1 MVQSACL
8 RFSRTRWDVSGGH
21 YSDYSLASSSGIHTD
36 VMPTVDRYGMGS
48 ISGHGSVEVEFE
60 AFASSMPSI
69 CPSSLMVLV
78 GQLKR
83 SLELHGVDI
92 MQPCRH
98 SDSHPNCWIASSLS
112 PLNRVLDGVLVELAE
127 LEPGRLTLRSTD
139 VEELYEK
146 VEVDMLGGTLLALWL
161 LRVHR
166 CVQCLAF
173 SESSLIFNFTDFLA
187 EAIAAAPGLV
197 EIKLNPSRIL
207 REAPSPVRLLAA
219 LRQKTQI
226 KRLDISQISLG
237 DSESKEILVA
247 LQGSCVT
254 SLALSLVALSRP
266 VKRVLHA
273 VNGCAFLTSLSIQGF
288 NDFTNKNAQFLASAL
303 KKNKTLTS
311 LSMCGATTAVAENI
325 LEALG
330 QGTLLENL
338 SLSCHPTCYGTLTGE
353 SLRGVAWRL
362 RSLKVAAGSL
372 DSTGAYALAE
382 ALEVPSCRL
391 EHLNLSSS
399 SVNDWGAARL
409 ALALVLNRTL
419 KHLNLEGCRLTSD
432 SVKHFLEY
440 LQRNSTIESVRLGSL
455 DLPESLLIS
464 GGRTERVLGRLV
476 VTWNTSGLC
485 ELARLLNSSTFAVTK
500 LELACTCR
508 AERTCVLDTF
518 QAVATRSSITELC
531 VYNGKAHDCC
541 AGIVSVLNTT
551 SSLRRLVLDLV
562 VDSVLIEKVLSALA
576 TNRTVTEAVFSTST
590 LSSQRAFC
598 ALEDLLRVNKQ
609 LCSLTFRRHHL
620 HGKAVMSLARSMCAN
635 HVLVDLNFVE
645 MSTHD
650 KNYVH
655 VRDVLNRNR
664 CLRNRAVQFVLK
676 QVWDEESM
684 KAFRLLCDSRA
695 FVEKYAE
702 VAKISREAAEDV
714 IQAAAERCGQG
725 EEK

>member
-8 RFSRTRWDVSGGH
+8 CFSRTRLDVSGGH
-21 YSDYSLASSSGIHTD
+21 NILASSSDIHTD

-60 AFASSMPSI
+60 AFASSMPSV

-83 SLELHGVDI
+83 TLELQGVDV

-127 LEPGRLTLRSTD
+127 LEPGRLTLRSID

-146 VEVDMLGGTLLALWL
+146 VEVDMLAGTLLALWL

-166 CVQCLAF
+166 CVQCLTF
-173 SESSLIFNFTDFLA
+173 SESALIFNFPAFLA

-207 REAPSPVRLLAA
+207 REPPSPVRLLAA
-219 LRQKTQI
+219 LRHKTQI
-226 KRLDISQISLG
+226 KRIDISQISLG
-237 DSESKEILVA
+237 DSESKEVLVA

-254 SLALSLVALSRP
+254 SLALSLVAFSRP

-288 NDFTNKNAQFLASAL
+288 NDFTIKNAEFLASAL

-311 LSMCGATTAVAENI
+311 LSICGATTAVAENI
-325 LEALG
+325 LRALG

-362 RSLKVAAGSL
+362 RSLKVSAGSL
-372 DSTGAYALAE
+372 DSTGVYAIAE

-391 EHLNLSSS
+391 ERLDLSSS

-419 KHLNLEGCRLTSD
+419 KHLNLEGSRVSSD
-432 SVKHFLEY
+432 SVKHFLDY
-440 LQRNSTIESVRLGSL
+440 LQLNSTVESVRLGSL
-455 DLPESLLIS
+455 DLPETLLIS
-464 GGRTERVLGRLV
+464 GRTERLLGRLV

-500 LELACTCR
+500 LELGCTCH
-508 AERTCVLDTF
+508 AESTSVLDTF
-518 QAVATRSSITELC
+518 KAVAMRSSITELC

-541 AGIVSVLNTT
+541 AGIVSVLNAT

-562 VDSVLIEKVLSALA
+562 VDSVIIEKVLSALA
-576 TNRTVTEAVFSTST
+576 TNRTVTEAVFSTTT

-609 LCSLTFRRHHL
+609 LCSLTFRRRHL
-620 HGKAVMSLARSMCAN
+620 RGKAIMSLARSMCTN
-635 HVLVDLNFVE
+635 HVLVDLKFVE
-645 MSTHD
+645 TSSHD

-664 CLRNRAVQFVLK
+664 CLRNRAIQFVLK
-676 QVWDEESM
+676 QVGDEEAM
-684 KAFRLLCDSRA
+684 KAFRLLCDSHA

-702 VAKISREAAEDV
+702 VAKVSREAAEDA
-714 IQAAAERCGQG
+714 IQAASERWGQG